1 MNGKSQ
7 DNRKIIMYCHF
18 CKEPIYEGES
28 MTYDKEGNPVHY
40 DPSNPLKNCY
50 FPEEEE
56 DGEW

>member
-1 MNGKSQ
+1 
-7 DNRKIIMYCHF
+7 MYCHF